1 MLTLAPSSFYYQAKT
16 PSLERQKQEADLRSR
31 IEEIACEFPRYGYR
45 RITRQ
50 LRREGLLVNHK
61 KVLRFMRED
70 SLLCESKRA
79 WIITTNSKHA
89 FPRFPNLIK
98 DLVVSGI
105 NQLWVADITYI
116 RILTAF
122 VYLAVILDAFSR
134 KAIGYALSM
143 KIDTQL
149 TLRALKM
156 AIAARRPGPGCIH
169 HSDQGVQYASTDY
182 VKELEAHSLRISM
195 ARQGNPYDNALAES
209 FMKTLKHEEV
219 YLWDYETFSD
229 VQKRIPFFIE
239 EVYNKKRLHSSIGYL
254 PPQEFEE
261 RLFEKERNLTPCQLV
276 TT

>member
-1 MLTLAPSSFYYQAKT
+1 
-16 PSLERQKQEADLRSR
+16 
-31 IEEIACEFPRYGYR
+31 
-45 RITRQ
+45 
-50 LRREGLLVNHK
+50 
-61 KVLRFMRED
+61 
-70 SLLCESKRA
+70 
-79 WIITTNSKHA
+79 
-89 FPRFPNLIK
+89 LIK

>member
-254 PPQEFEE
+254 PPQEFVL
-261 RLFEKERNLTPCQLV
+261 RPR
-276 TT
+276 